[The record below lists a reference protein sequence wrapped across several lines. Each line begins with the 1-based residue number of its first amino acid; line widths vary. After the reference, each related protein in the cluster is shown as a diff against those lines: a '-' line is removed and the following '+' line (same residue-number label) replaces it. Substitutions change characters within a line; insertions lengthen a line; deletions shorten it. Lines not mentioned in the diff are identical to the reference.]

1 VDRIRSLQVRRLYL
15 NMVKHILAFIF
26 ISLASISYAQNK
38 VYHDL
43 SASDFKTKLEATP
56 SGILIDLRTPDETA
70 KGIIPNAIQL
80 DYFRKDFEKEVIKLD
95 KNKTYF
101 LYCASGGRSTETA
114 ELMAK
119 HGFKQV
125 YNLKEGFTGWK
136 KQKMPITPR

>member
-1 VDRIRSLQVRRLYL
+1 MKY
-15 NMVKHILAFIF
+15 ILAFIF
-26 ISLASISYAQNK
+26 ISLASISFAQDK

-43 SASDFKTKLEATP
+43 SVPDFKTKLEGTP
-56 SGILIDLRTPDETA
+56 AAVLIDLRTPDETA

-95 KNKTYF
+95 KGKPYF

-114 ELMAK
+114 ELMVK
-119 HGFKQV
+119 QGFKQV

-136 KQKMPITPR
+136 KQKMPVSSPK